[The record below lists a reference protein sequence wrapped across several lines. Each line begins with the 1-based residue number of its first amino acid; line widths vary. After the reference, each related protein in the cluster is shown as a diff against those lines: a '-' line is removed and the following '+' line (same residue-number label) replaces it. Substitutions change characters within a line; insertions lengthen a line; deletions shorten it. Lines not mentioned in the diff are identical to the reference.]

1 MTRPVVDLTDPDR
14 FVRQEHHAM
23 LAWLRENDPV
33 HWHETGQDGGFWALT
48 GYEDI
53 SQVYL
58 DHTDF
63 SSESGPMLGGSFR
76 SEKDPSAGLMMVA
89 TDLPR
94 HRMIRQQLHWA
105 FGQDMLRKVM
115 EQVTRLVTAALERAL
130 ADGGCDF
137 ATDVAPELPAGAV
150 MAITGVSYEDAHE
163 LIGMTRR
170 MIGFRDPH
178 FADPAE
184 DERLILAMTQ
194 ADIFEFFAE
203 VLRARRKNPGPD
215 LISRL
220 LKAEMNGRAWT
231 EDEILY
237 NCMNI
242 AVGGNETSS
251 YTACSGL
258 EALIGHPEQYAE
270 LRHKPGLLDSA
281 VNEILR
287 WSSTNLYV
295 RRGALRDVEVG
306 GRTIRSGDVVT
317 LWNASANRDAKQFT
331 DPETFDLARTPNR
344 HLSYGAG
351 LHRCIGAMLAQT
363 ELSVVFRAIADLP
376 VTAALSGPVQRL
388 RSNFINGTTS
398 LPVTFHDRNG
408 TGGRP
413 E

>member
-1 MTRPVVDLTDPDR
+1 
-14 FVRQEHHAM
+14 
-23 LAWLRENDPV
+23 
-33 HWHETGQDGGFWALT
+33 
-48 GYEDI
+48 
-53 SQVYL
+53 
-58 DHTDF
+58 
-63 SSESGPMLGGSFR
+63 
-76 SEKDPSAGLMMVA
+76 
-89 TDLPR
+89 
-94 HRMIRQQLHWA
+94 
-105 FGQDMLRKVM
+105 
-115 EQVTRLVTAALERAL
+115 
-130 ADGGCDF
+130 
-137 ATDVAPELPAGAV
+137 

-184 DERLILAMTQ
+184 DERLVLAMTQ

>member
-1 MTRPVVDLTDPDR
+1 MTEPAIDLTDPDR
-14 FVRQEHHAM
+14 FVRGEHHAM
-23 LAWLRENDPV
+23 LARLRETDPV
-33 HWHETGQDGGFWALT
+33 HWHATGPGSGFWALT
-48 GYEDI
+48 GYDEVA
-53 SQVYL
+53 QVYL

-76 SEKDPSAGLMMVA
+76 SERDPSAGLMMVA

-105 FGQDMLRKVM
+105 FSQDMIRKVAA
-115 EQVTRLVTAALERAL
+115 QVTTLVEAAIDRAL

-137 ATDVAPELPAGAV
+137 STDVATELPAGAV
-150 MAITGVSYEDAHE
+150 MAVMGVSHRDAHE
-163 LIGMTRR
+163 LIGLTRR
-170 MIGFRDPH
+170 MIGFRDPY
-178 FADPAE
+178 FADPTE

-203 VLRARRKNPGPD
+203 VLRDRRKNPGDD
-215 LISRL
+215 LVSRL
-220 LKAEMNGRAWT
+220 LGAEMNGRPWT

-258 EALIGHPEQYAE
+258 EALIGHPEQYAA
-270 LRHKPGLLDSA
+270 LRADPHLLDSA

-306 GRTIRSGDVVT
+306 GRTIRRGDVLT
-317 LWNASANRDAKQFT
+317 LWNVSANRDARQFT
-331 DPETFDLARTPNR
+331 DPGTFDLARTPNR
-344 HLSYGAG
+344 HLSYGTG

-363 ELSVVFRAIADLP
+363 ELSILFRKVADLP
-376 VTAALSGPVQRL
+376 TAARLAGPVQRL

-398 LPVTFHDRNG
+398 LPVSF
-408 TGGRP
+408 GGPRQK
-413 E
+413 EARHA

>member
-1 MTRPVVDLTDPDR
+1 MSRPDIDLTDPDR
-14 FVRQEHHAM
+14 FVRQEHHGM
-23 LAWLRENDPV
+23 LAWLREHDPV
-33 HWHETGQDGGFWALT
+33 HWHATGQDTGFWALT
-48 GYEDI
+48 GYDDV
-53 SQVYL
+53 SRAYL
-58 DHTDF
+58 DHTGF

-76 SEKDPSAGLMMVA
+76 SERDPSAGLMMVA

-94 HRMIRQQLHWA
+94 HRMIRQELHWA
-105 FGQDMLRKVM
+105 FSQDMIRRVA
-115 EQVTRLVTAALERAL
+115 EQVGTLVTAALDRAL

-137 ATDVAPELPAGAV
+137 ATDVATELPAGAV
-150 MAITGVSYEDAHE
+150 MAITGVSHRDAHE

-178 FADPAE
+178 FADPTE
-184 DERLILAMTQ
+184 DERLVLAMTQ

-203 VLRARRKNPGPD
+203 VLRDRRKKPGPD
-215 LISRL
+215 LVSRL
-220 LKAEMNGRAWT
+220 LGAEMNGRPWT

-258 EALIGHPEQYAE
+258 EALTGHPEQYGQ
-270 LRHKPGLLDSA
+270 LRTRPTLLDSA

-295 RRGALRDVEVG
+295 RRGALRDMEIG
-306 GRTIRSGDVVT
+306 GRTIRGGDVVT
-317 LWNASANRDAKQFT
+317 LWNVSANRDAKQFT
-331 DPETFDLARTPNR
+331 DPGTFDLARTPNR
-344 HLSYGAG
+344 HLSYGVG

-363 ELSVVFRAIADLP
+363 ELSVLFRQVAGLPAVFAPAGSPR
-376 VTAALSGPVQRL
+376 RL

-398 LPVTFHDRNG
+398 LPVSLH
-408 TGGRP
+408 GRP
-413 E
+413 KGA